1 MTLLGFIAIAGLLFL
16 CMSLASGW
24 LSRGPFT
31 EFSLYIIIGIIC
43 GPWIFDFIRIDIIDN
58 ASWVVGITD
67 IAMAAS
73 LFITGLKLR
82 QPFRKQAWRV
92 GALLAFPAMLITV
105 LSMTLIA
112 HYLVGLSWSLSLAF
126 GAIVAPTAPV
136 LASLISVNSARD
148 EDALRSSLSIE
159 AGLNDGAALPFLLLA
174 VLLYNTEANELSYS
188 LILNWGIID
197 VVWALSAG
205 LLIGYLLGWL
215 FGMLATYMRHKHQDT
230 APNDLIALA
239 LIALSYSMA
248 EFLDASG
255 FLSAFAAGV
264 GLRSAEKKLVQRM
277 RLMEQRNPKRLNQ
290 LKSW

>member
-1 MTLLGFIAIAGLLFL
+1 MTLLSFIAIAGLLFL

-31 EFSLYIIIGIIC
+31 EFSLYVIIGIIC
-43 GPWIFDFIRIDIIDN
+43 GPWIFDIIRIDIIDN

-126 GAIVAPTAPV
+126 GAIVAPTDPV

-159 AGLNDGAALPFLLLA
+159 AGLNDSRVTIFIISRPVVQHKSKRVVLFTHFKLGYYRCCLGAKCRSTDRLSIRLA
-174 VLLYNTEANELSYS
+174 VWYVSDLHATQAP
-188 LILNWGIID
+188 
-197 VVWALSAG
+197 
-205 LLIGYLLGWL
+205 GYC
-215 FGMLATYMRHKHQDT
+215 TQ
-230 APNDLIALA
+230 
-239 LIALSYSMA
+239 
-248 EFLDASG
+248 
-255 FLSAFAAGV
+255 
-264 GLRSAEKKLVQRM
+264 
-277 RLMEQRNPKRLNQ
+277 
-290 LKSW
+290 